1 MKQRRARMKENI
13 LADIIGFNGDRRD
26 LYCEIGRFIFEY
38 SALEQDLRRH
48 LRRKAQVPFDF
59 DAPIMSAFDFARLCN
74 AMNAVSAIEEAD
86 GLPDPAIKHLMSKAL
101 KINDARVAVVHGS
114 WMSTYAGDRA
124 RYVSRTSM
132 KPANHFEFAGDL
144 DELSDSIVKLR
155 REISEAISAG
165 DERRGPKIVKKRR
178 KID

>member
-1 MKQRRARMKENI
+1 MKKRRARKGDNI
-13 LADIIGFNGDRRD
+13 LADIIGFDGDRRD

-38 SALEQDLRRH
+38 SGLEHDLRRH

-74 AMNAVSAIEEAD
+74 ALVAVSAIEEAD
-86 GLPDPAIKHLMSKAL
+86 GLPDPAIKGLMSKAL
-101 KINDARVAVVHGS
+101 RINEARVAVVHGS

-124 RYVSRTSM
+124 RHVSRTSM
-132 KPANHFEFAGDL
+132 KPVNYFEHAGDL
-144 DELSDSIVKLR
+144 DDLSDAIVKLR
-155 REISEAISAG
+155 RDISNAISDG
-165 DERRGPKIVKKRR
+165 DERRGPKVVKKRR